1 MLRRLQA
8 AAAAAPVQGRVDKAS
23 RELKEFVASQEG
35 QDLIQTM
42 FLVFEDVQKLA
53 SVCRNR
59 HRGHGF
65 FKAAAGAAAVT
76 GGVIVIVAGT
86 IMSGGTALP
95 AEIAAATAF
104 FAGGTITL
112 ASAAAV
118 SIANTLT
125 SLGFDKHSANT
136 ASKRMTALTELMK
149 PWDTKFDN
157 LLQAGGTLD
166 SISASVEA
174 VSDSIAGK
182 SKASGVHST
191 ATEQAFSVGMSAH
204 GAYGVVQSGVA
215 AKDAILLQKVMTSF
229 LDIGLDGYV
238 AGGAAVGGVAPKAV
252 FGLAKAGSS
261 GARGLFFGLSG
272 VGIAFSLC
280 DIVSGLSSMFSG
292 QSEAADCLDAHLDK
306 LCLLLHIIL
315 IAGRGTPAADQI
327 LKDQDL
333 HKLLIVKIRSCAV
346 CAPSY
351 RFGDLSK
358 KVLRS
363 LSGSK
368 PPEHDVY
375 FTISVG
381 NRNRQT
387 DALRLPEQC
396 DAVDIASPQVII
408 TRVLPGDSRLSLQ
421 MCAKRGLGHRLTVG
435 DSSMSKT
442 ISLELPEASE
452 FPTRMPPCD
461 DRTELEFEFQTL
473 DPPQPSRS

>member
-8 AAAAAPVQGRVDKAS
+8 AAAAAPVQGPVDKAS

-42 FLVFEDVQKLA
+42 FLVFEVVQKLA

-136 ASKRMTALTELMK
+136 ASQRMTALTELMK

-182 SKASGVHST
+182 VQG
-191 ATEQAFSVGMSAH
+191 AFSVAMAAK

-238 AGGAAVGGVAPKAV
+238 AGGAGAGLANTAPKAM

-261 GARGLFFGLSG
+261 GARGLFYGLSG

-292 QSEAADCLDAHLDK
+292 QSEAADCLDAHADK

-315 IAGRGTPAADQI
+315 IAGRGTPEADQI
-327 LKDQDL
+327 FKDKDL
-333 HKLLIVKIRSCAV
+333 HKLLIVRIRSCAV

-375 FTISVG
+375 FTIAVG

-387 DALRLPEQC
+387 EALRLPEQC
-396 DAVDIASPQVII
+396 DAEDIASPQVII